1 MSNEKDIKV
10 EESDVENRTNNLN
23 KELVPLLRKY
33 QLKLGATPFL
43 TKDGRISAVPQVF
56 DNKKVE
62 PVIMP
67 TEDTDDKE

>member
-43 TKDGRISAVPQVF
+43 TKDGRIAAIPQVF

-62 PVIMP
+62 SSTIS